1 MEGRRGE
8 QRHLERGTRDAGLA
22 WQGEIRKEGQLA
34 GKVMTQAGQCDAD
47 SLAIARRP
55 FPSSFRYQQSR
66 APRQAET
73 GGREGRCAE
82 RTLWLLAVG
91 CLT

>member
-55 FPSSFRYQQSR
+55 FPSSFRYQQIPVRSR
-66 APRQAET
+66 D
-73 GGREGRCAE
+73 GREGRCAE